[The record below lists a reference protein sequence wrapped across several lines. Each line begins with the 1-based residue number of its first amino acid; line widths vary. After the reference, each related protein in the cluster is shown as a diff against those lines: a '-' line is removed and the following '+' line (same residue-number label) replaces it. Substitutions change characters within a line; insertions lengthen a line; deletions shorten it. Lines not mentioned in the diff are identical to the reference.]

1 MTTSI
6 VAIAQPPWGMTTPT
20 TAQTIITVILAT
32 VVAAF
37 VAAALRD
44 WRRSGS
50 PAFLLMLIGGYVCS
64 FNEATVDVLGHCF
77 FPNDGV
83 LGYTAFGRGVPV
95 WVVLAYVIFF
105 GGLSYVMAAAFKN
118 GASRATMWTGIAVFG
133 VLNVVLEMPMLSAG
147 LYVYYGYQPFAIGGF
162 PLSWLV
168 INSLGSLFGAVV
180 VVRLSWFFTGARQL
194 LLVLVPFATYM
205 SSWVLAMPHFA
216 ITNTDMPAG
225 VRMAAASVSMVL
237 GVIAIDTLIRIG
249 TGQWRLLPP
258 SSLVISENDRYAND
272 LDQPSIV
279 PEKTNER
286 TYIA

>member
-37 VAAALRD
+37 VVAALRD
-44 WRRSGS
+44 WKRSGS

-95 WVVLAYVIFF
+95 WVILAYIVFF

-118 GASRATMWTGIAVFG
+118 GATRTTMWTGIVIFG
-133 VLNVVLEMPMLSAG
+133 VLNVVLEMPMLGAG
-147 LYVYYGYQPFAIGGF
+147 LYVYYGYQPFAVGGF

-180 VVRLSWFFTGARQL
+180 LVRLSWFFTGARQL
-194 LLVLVPFATYM
+194 LLVFLPFATYM

-225 VRMAAASVSMVL
+225 VHMAAAALSMVL

-258 SSLVISENDRYAND
+258 ASLPAIENDRYAND
-272 LDQPSIV
+272 FARPSV
-279 PEKTNER
+279 DPENTHES